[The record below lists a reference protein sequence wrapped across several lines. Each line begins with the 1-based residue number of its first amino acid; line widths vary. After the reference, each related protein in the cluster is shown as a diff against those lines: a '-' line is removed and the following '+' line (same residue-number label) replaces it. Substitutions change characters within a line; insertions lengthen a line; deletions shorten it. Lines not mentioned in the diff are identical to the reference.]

1 MAHSNGSWILANMN
15 IQTGDLVFFVYE
27 FVVVCG
33 LIFRV
38 YLEFVNNPTTRPE
51 IEILPLP
58 VKPESI
64 VSVPE
69 IVDIVPTPK
78 PPRKHP
84 VTKKE
89 YIEFFKEVLIWCEK
103 NIKLGRDR
111 KIRPRID
118 ISFSQKGNVLGYY
131 QYSIK
136 RIMMYVLKNKT
147 LRANAQDFRHEY
159 VHHLQ
164 IRGKN
169 DNIRYNNLTRRKGYI
184 DNDFEKEANALS
196 SFYLNECCKYL
207 NI

>member
-1 MAHSNGSWILANMN
+1 MN
-15 IQTGDLVFFVYE
+15 IETGDLVFYVYE
-27 FVVVCG
+27 FVVISG

-38 YLEFVNNPTTRPE
+38 YLEFEGKSSPRPE
-51 IEILPLP
+51 VEILPPLRP
-58 VKPESI
+58 PEPI
-64 VSVPE
+64 LTVPE
-69 IVDIVPTPK
+69 NIEIVPTPT

-89 YIEFFKEVLIWCEK
+89 YIDFFKEVLIWCEK
-103 NIKLGRDR
+103 NIKLGQDR

-136 RIMMYVLKNKT
+136 RIMMYVLKNENLRGNVKT
-147 LRANAQDFRHEY
+147 FIHEY

-169 DNIRYNNLTRRKGYI
+169 DNIRYNNQTRRKGYY
-184 DNDFEKEANALS
+184 DNDYEREARDLS
-196 SFYLNECCKYL
+196 SFYLNDCCEYL
-207 NI
+207 NL

>member
-1 MAHSNGSWILANMN
+1 MKIE
-15 IQTGDLVFFVYE
+15 TGDLVFYIYE
-27 FVVVCG
+27 FVVVCA

-38 YLEFVNNPTTRPE
+38 YLEFEGKPCPRPE
-51 IEILPLP
+51 VEILQPIRP
-58 VKPESI
+58 PEPI
-64 VSVPE
+64 LTVPE
-69 IVDIVPTPK
+69 IVDSVPIPK

-89 YIEFFKEVLIWCEK
+89 YIDFFKEVLTWCQH
-103 NIKLGRDR
+103 NIKLGKDR

-136 RIMMYVLKNKT
+136 KIMMYVLKNRT
-147 LRANAQDFRHEY
+147 LRANAQVFIHEY

-184 DNDFEKEANALS
+184 DNDYEREANALS
-196 SFYLNECCKYL
+196 NFYINDCCEYL